1 MTMAPMGP
9 CAGGPSAEPETA
21 VLESSADRVRRDVRI
36 ADYTTIRI
44 GGAARF
50 FVEPESAA
58 ETASILKEAAAAG
71 VRCRILGGGSN
82 LLVADGPLDGIV
94 IHPARLNRVEFC
106 GSTVIAGA
114 GASLSGLISK
124 TTGAG
129 LGGLELLAGI
139 PGQVGGAVAMNAG
152 GRWGEIGPLVESVD
166 LAAPDGSVVRASGKD
181 LRFAY
186 RHSEVPAGH
195 VVVAVTLSLKPGE
208 SGPLRRR
215 AGEILKE
222 KNAAQPTTA
231 WNFGCMFKNPSGG
244 SAGRLIEACGLKG
257 ASRGGAR
264 ISPLHGNF
272 VENLGS
278 ASTRDVLD
286 LIESAERAVLERHG
300 VALERE
306 VRVWNS

>member
-1 MTMAPMGP
+1 
-9 CAGGPSAEPETA
+9 
-21 VLESSADRVRRDVRI
+21 
-36 ADYTTIRI
+36 
-44 GGAARF
+44 
-50 FVEPESAA
+50 
-58 ETASILKEAAAAG
+58 
-71 VRCRILGGGSN
+71 
-82 LLVADGPLDGIV
+82 
-94 IHPARLNRVEFC
+94 VEFC
-106 GSTVIAGA
+106 GTAVTAGA

-129 LGGLELLAGI
+129 LAGLETLAGI
-139 PGQVGGAVAMNAG
+139 PGQLGGAVAMNAG
-152 GRWGEIGPLVESVD
+152 GRFGEIGPFVESVT
-166 LAAPDGSVVRASGKD
+166 LAGPDGRLWRASGAD

-186 RHSEVPAGH
+186 RHAEIPAGH
-195 VVVAVTLSLKPGE
+195 AVVAATLRLSHGE

-231 WNFGCMFKNPSGG
+231 WNFGCMFKNPAGR

-257 ASRGGAR
+257 TSSGGAR

-278 ASTRDVLD
+278 ASARDLLD
-286 LIESAERAVLERHG
+286 LMERAEREVLALHG

>member
-1 MTMAPMGP
+1 MGP
-9 CAGGPSAEPETA
+9 CESGPSAETATA
-21 VLESSADRVRRDVRI
+21 VLESCSGRVRRDVRL

-44 GGAARF
+44 GGAARW

-58 ETASILKEAAAAG
+58 ETAAILKEAAAA
-71 VRCRILGGGSN
+71 RLPCRILGGGSN
-82 LLVADGPLDGIV
+82 LLVADGALDGIV
-94 IHPARLNRVEFC
+94 LHPVRMNRVECC
-106 GSTVIAGA
+106 GSTVTAGA
-114 GASLSGLISK
+114 GASLSGLIGK
-124 TTGAG
+124 TTAAG
-129 LGGLELLAGI
+129 LAGLEALAGI

-152 GRWGEIGPLVESVD
+152 GRWGEIGPLVESVE
-166 LAAPDGSVVRASGKD
+166 LASPEGTVFRVPGAD

-186 RHSEVPAGH
+186 RHSEIPAGH
-195 VVVAVTLSLKPGE
+195 AVVSVTLRLAAAV

-231 WNFGCMFKNPSGG
+231 WNFGCMFKNPPGR
-244 SAGRLIEACGLKG
+244 SAGRLVEACGLKG
-257 ASRGGAR
+257 AACGGAR

-272 VENLGS
+272 VENLGT
-278 ASTRDVLD
+278 ASTRDVLE
-286 LIESAERAVLERHG
+286 LMEGAERAVREQHG

>member
-1 MTMAPMGP
+1 MGP
-9 CAGGPSAEPETA
+9 CEPGPSAESTLA
-21 VLESSADRVRRDVRI
+21 VLEPFSDRVRRDVRL

-44 GGAARF
+44 GGTARF
-50 FVEPESAA
+50 FVEPGSAEEVA
-58 ETASILKEAAAAG
+58 RVLKEVCDA
-71 VRCRILGGGSN
+71 RLPCRILGGGSN
-82 LLVADGPLDGIV
+82 LLVSDAPFAGVVL
-94 IHPARLNRVEFC
+94 HPVRLNRVEFC
-106 GSTVIAGA
+106 GSTVTAGA
-114 GASLSGLISK
+114 GTSLASLISK

-129 LGGLELLAGI
+129 LQGLETLAGI

-152 GRWGEIGPLVESVD
+152 GRFGEIGPFVESVE
-166 LAAPDGSVVRASGKD
+166 LATPEGKLVRASGAD

-186 RHSEVPAGH
+186 RHSEIPAGH
-195 VVVAVTLSLKPGE
+195 AVVGVTLRLSHGE
-208 SGPLRRR
+208 SAPLRRR

-231 WNFGCMFKNPSGG
+231 WNFGCMFKNPSGR

-257 ASRGGAR
+257 ASCGGAR

-278 ASTRDVLD
+278 ASTRDVLE
-286 LIESAERAVLERHG
+286 LIESAEREVLRQHG